1 MTDGAANEVP
11 YQSATGTTSYV
22 GANTTTTQKFLAM
35 TGDATNGAA
44 PVWDTIDAGTI
55 DSGTLGT
62 DRIPS
67 LNASKINA
75 GTLGTDRIPSLNASK
90 INAGT
95 FDSARLPD
103 LTVSDFG
110 DAAVQT
116 GAEVAADGSNLVS
129 NDTSFLTASAVKN
142 FVEGKGYATAGGS
155 VGSAT
160 NATNAANFA
169 VSTVPAT
176 GTYNVVMVS
185 GQSGNLDARVDSS
198 GLSYNIA
205 TQVLNTTASSAN
217 YADLAEKYVG
227 DKAYEPGTVVV
238 FGGDE
243 EITACT
249 IKGDRKVAGVVSTN
263 PAYLMNNEL
272 EGDTVLPLA
281 LTGRV
286 PCKVIGT
293 VAKGDMLVTSA
304 IPGYA
309 IVNNDPSLGTV
320 IGKAVGTKDDDGRG
334 VVEVVVGRL

>member
-1 MTDGAANEVP
+1 
-11 YQSATGTTSYV
+11 
-22 GANTTTTQKFLAM
+22 
-35 TGDATNGAA
+35 
-44 PVWDTIDAGTI
+44 
-55 DSGTLGT
+55 
-62 DRIPS
+62 
-67 LNASKINA
+67 
-75 GTLGTDRIPSLNASK
+75 
-90 INAGT
+90 
-95 FDSARLPD
+95 
-103 LTVSDFG
+103 
-110 DAAVQT
+110 
-116 GAEVAADGSNLVS
+116 
-129 NDTSFLTASAVKN
+129 
-142 FVEGKGYATAGGS
+142 
-155 VGSAT
+155 
-160 NATNAANFA
+160 
-169 VSTVPAT
+169 
-176 GTYNVVMVS
+176 MVS

-227 DKAYEPGTVVV
+227 DEAYEPGTVVV

>member
-1 MTDGAANEVP
+1 M
-11 YQSATGTTSYV
+11 
-22 GANTTTTQKFLAM
+22 
-35 TGDATNGAA
+35 
-44 PVWDTIDAGTI
+44 
-55 DSGTLGT
+55 
-62 DRIPS
+62 
-67 LNASKINA
+67 
-75 GTLGTDRIPSLNASK
+75 
-90 INAGT
+90 
-95 FDSARLPD
+95 PD
-103 LTVSDFG
+103 LAVSDFG

-116 GAEVAADGSNLVS
+116 GTEVTADGSSFVD
-129 NDTSFLTASAVKN
+129 NDTSFLTAAAVKN
-142 FVEGKGYATAGGS
+142 FVEGKGYATSSGGVS
-155 VGSAT
+155 D
-160 NATNAANFA
+160 ATNAANFA
-169 VSTVPAT
+169 VGAVPGS
-176 GTYNVVMVS
+176 GTYNVVLVS
-185 GQSGNLDARVDSS
+185 GQSGNLAAKVDSS

-217 YADLAEKYVG
+217 YADLAENYIG
-227 DKAYEPGTVVV
+227 DQAYEAGTVVV

-263 PAYLMNNEL
+263 PAYLMNNKL
-272 EGDTVLPLA
+272 EGDTVVPLA

-304 IPGYA
+304 ISGYA